1 MAELLA
7 SLPRCQS
14 SPPWRLHVIQ
24 SEVVQTEPHKLLAIV
39 SWVIAAGCVGGEG
52 VESGVNRRRD
62 FASKNDQEIKPAA
75 SSTLDA
81 LISMRLP

>member
-1 MAELLA
+1 MAEFPA
-7 SLPRCQS
+7 LPEL
-14 SPPWRLHVIQ
+14 PPRRLHVIQ

-39 SWVIAAGCVGGEG
+39 SWVIAAGCVGGKG
-52 VESGVNRRRD
+52 GRRRNRRRD